1 MSASLETTVRSRDP
15 ESSYEAA
22 VSISPDVLNELE
34 SFVMV
39 SLREFPKADHELVV
53 DARSAGFRV
62 TPQRVRTVRKYLELA
77 GFVEATGFFHL
88 TDTGRRAQVW
98 SVR

>member
-1 MSASLETTVRSRDP
+1 MTASLEQMVRSRDADT
-15 ESSYEAA
+15 SWEAA
-22 VSISPDVLNELE
+22 ASISPDVLNELE

-39 SLREFPKADHELVV
+39 SLRESPKADHELVV
-53 DARSAGFRV
+53 DARSAGFLV

-98 SVR
+98 AVR